1 MKFRA
6 LKADE
11 IDIRIDRVT
20 TKGAMLLLYKNARV
34 DMAILDETVGADN
47 WKRGHEVIHDNLFCN
62 ISIWSDERNEW
73 ITKQDVGV
81 ESFSAKEKGEASDS
95 FKRAGT
101 CWGIGRELYTAPV
114 IFVACKTNKK
124 ESGKGYELEKPY
136 ELSDLFVSHIEYE
149 ESKSDRK
156 IKELVICNKKGD
168 VVFTNIGKPKK
179 PIDPTEPSGEP
190 TNPNARITNAQKTA
204 IEARIKKCNFTV
216 LNVCDKY
223 DIASLDEMTVA
234 QWVNCNDQL
243 AKYEDKLEKKAK
255 ESKKGEV

>member
-1 MKFRA
+1 MKFRP

-20 TKGAMLLLYKNARV
+20 AKGAMLLLYKNARV

-47 WKRGHEVIHDNLFCN
+47 WKRSHEVIHDNLFCN
-62 ISIWSDERNEW
+62 ISIWSQELQEW
-73 ITKQDVGV
+73 VAKQDVGV

-101 CWGIGRELYTAPV
+101 CWGIGRELYTAPN

-136 ELSDLFVSHIEYE
+136 ELSDLFVSHITYDENG
-149 ESKSDRK
+149 SDRK
-156 IKELVICNKKGD
+156 VKELVICNKKGD
-168 VVFTNIGKPKK
+168 VVFTNTGKPRK
-179 PIDPTEPSGEP
+179 PIDPTEPSGVP
-190 TNPNARITNAQKTA
+190 DVNARITNTQKVA
-204 IEARIKKCNFTV
+204 IETRIKNCKFTV
-216 LNVCDKY
+216 LSVCDKY
-223 DIASLDEMTVA
+223 DITSLDEMTVA

-255 ESKKGEV
+255 KGE